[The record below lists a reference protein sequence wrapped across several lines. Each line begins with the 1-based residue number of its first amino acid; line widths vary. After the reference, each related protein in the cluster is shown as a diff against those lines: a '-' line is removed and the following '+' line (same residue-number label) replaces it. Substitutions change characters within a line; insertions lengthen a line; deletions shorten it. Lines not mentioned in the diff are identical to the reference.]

1 MRKLKGK
8 DFLSI
13 SDFTA
18 EEIKFMI
25 DVAKQFKKDRRI
37 GRSHRLLEGK
47 ALGGIFETPSTRTSI
62 SFETAMTHLGG
73 HMMWL
78 GQDRLWVGE
87 AAEEN
92 WHDTIKTI
100 DRYVDG
106 IAYRPVGRERLDS
119 AAKYA
124 EVPIINA
131 SCPIEHPTQ
140 ALADAMVMQ
149 EYKGDLKRC
158 KVAFLWGYR
167 VANPPAGLTNSTML
181 MAGKLGFNLT
191 IACPEGFDPD
201 MNIKEIADKEAELT
215 NSNIKIAR
223 SYEEAVKDA
232 DFINI
237 YSWVSPEVFAEGLKT
252 HFQGNPEFEK
262 KKAKLKD
269 EWCVTKKIV
278 DMAKKDVN
286 VMHCL
291 PVSRN
296 FEVTSE
302 VLDSPNSIIF
312 DEAENRL
319 HTIKAILAILLGGIV

>member
-1 MRKLKGK
+1 MRKLKGR
-8 DFLSI
+8 DFLGI
-13 SDFTA
+13 SEFTA
-18 EEIKFMI
+18 EEIQFMV

-47 ALGGIFETPSTRTSI
+47 SLGGIFETPSTRTST

-87 AAEEN
+87 AAEED

-106 IAYRPVGRERLDS
+106 IAYRPVGRARLDS
-119 AAKYA
+119 AAEYA
-124 EVPIINA
+124 EVPVINA

-149 EYKGDLKRC
+149 EHKGDLKGC

-181 MAGKLGFNLT
+181 MAAKLGFNLT
-191 IACPEGFDPD
+191 IACPDGFDPD
-201 MNIKEIADKEAELT
+201 MKIKEFADKEAELN
-215 NSNIKIAR
+215 NSKIEIVR

-262 KKAKLKD
+262 KKAQLKD
-269 EWCVTKKIV
+269 GWCVTKKIV
-278 DMAKKDVN
+278 NLAKKDVN

>member
-1 MRKLKGK
+1 MRKLKGR
-8 DFLSI
+8 DFLGI
-13 SDFTA
+13 NNFDA
-18 EEIKFMI
+18 EEIQFMI
-25 DVAKQFKKDRRI
+25 NVAERFKEDRRI
-37 GRSHRLLEGK
+37 GKSHRLLEGK
-47 ALGGIFETPSTRTSI
+47 TLGGIFETPSTRTST

-87 AAEEN
+87 AAEED

-124 EVPIINA
+124 EVPVINA

-140 ALADAMVMQ
+140 ALADVMVMQ
-149 EYKGDLKRC
+149 EHKGDLKGC

-167 VANPPAGLTNSTML
+167 VANPPAGLTNSIML
-181 MAGKLGFNLT
+181 MAGKFGFNLT

-201 MNIKEIADKEAELT
+201 MNIKEIADKEAQFT
-215 NSNIKIAR
+215 NGSIEIVR
-223 SYEEAVKDA
+223 SYEEAVKGA

-262 KKAKLKD
+262 KKAKFKD

>member
-25 DVAKQFKKDRRI
+25 DVAKQFRKDRRI
-37 GRSHRLLEGK
+37 GRSHKVLEGK
-47 ALGGIFETPSTRTSI
+47 VLGGIFETPSTRTST

-87 AAEEN
+87 AAEED

-124 EVPIINA
+124 EVPVINA

-149 EYKGDLKRC
+149 EHKGDLKGC

-215 NSNIKIAR
+215 NGNIKIAR

>member
-1 MRKLKGK
+1 MRKLKGR

-13 SDFTA
+13 SNFTA
-18 EEIKFMI
+18 EEIQFMI
-25 DVAKQFKKDRRI
+25 NVAKRFKEDRRI
-37 GRSHRLLEGK
+37 GKLHRLLEGK
-47 ALGGIFETPSTRTSI
+47 TLAGIFETPSTRTST

-87 AAEEN
+87 AAEED
-92 WHDTIKTI
+92 WHDTIKTL
-100 DRYVDG
+100 DRMVDG
-106 IAYRPVGRERLDS
+106 IAYRPVGRARLDS

-124 EVPIINA
+124 EVPVINA

-149 EYKGDLKRC
+149 EHKGELKAC

-181 MAGKLGFNLT
+181 MAGKFGFDLT

-201 MNIKEIADKEAELT
+201 MNIKKIADAQGELT
-215 NSNIKIAR
+215 GSKINIVR

-262 KKAKLKD
+262 KKTKLKD
-269 EWCVTKKIV
+269 EWCITKNIV

-296 FEVTSE
+296 FEVTNE
-302 VLDSPNSIIF
+302 VLDAPNSIIF
-312 DEAENRL
+312 DEAENRM
-319 HTIKAILAILLGGIV
+319 HSIEAILAILLGGVL